1 MADNN
6 QYIFGA
12 NNVEAAPEITSTDFF
27 NIANQKGQTPAAT
40 APSLIVSQ
48 QHESGGVIKGTDPS
62 KPKSYAHSEDSN
74 PMQNITGEGLFG
86 DLNLNEFVVPYE
98 NILQKYHNPTWT
110 FTLYTMSADEYN
122 LFWENPDA
130 EVSRYVLAQSGVTG
144 RYSINNVKLTSAGP
158 ATPTLTTNYSINTAT
173 IEIVENGGM
182 HLFDDIIVLSNELNY
197 KKFMDVPMVLELN
210 FVGYNQTTGIPT
222 TIPGVNKKWG
232 VRINTIT
239 GSASDSGATM
249 KYTLQ
254 LTSTRTG
261 GAMSN
266 EDWTLAEPYNC
277 TSATFGEFLHSLESH
292 LNGIEEK
299 QRGYLKLKYP
309 ILNSAGFYKFNIS
322 EELSAMI
329 INYDVKQSP
338 SVGTTPSGQDGAKLF
353 SWDAGKP
360 ISKIVDDVLD
370 CCSPYNDAVDT
381 PRQFVNIIPLSR
393 YVGFD
398 EIRQNSVY
406 QNTFYFLKYKI
417 GDVVSKDDLS
427 DDKFNVKYFLDN
439 AYKVVDP
446 ETNSRKLNIK
456 RYDYQFSGL
465 NNEITDLDL
474 KFDQGF
480 NLAVVRNPSS
490 QVDVQNTRGT
500 HTAQT
505 IEFGD
510 VVYNTANRDDI
521 TKMWEVKTELETKSR
536 DGYVLSDAEK
546 QMIRDT
552 NAASE
557 AAQGIEGGMEQYNEI
572 PFYPQDPVYI
582 EDFRDTRNVSQ
593 EGTRGIGTG
602 IPKMNSIPIQP
613 ENISTTGS
621 ASRRDNSSDL
631 EMQRRLARDNYYNR
645 SFLAKIDLK
654 VLGDPY
660 WLGWGDYSFIEYLK
674 RAVDGEDMD
683 ISSSDFHYANYLTS
697 EAYFLLNL
705 KPVASID
712 DITGIINIDA
722 SSLLAQSIYRVNKV
736 TSEFGSDGKFTQLI
750 QGGLVIR
757 SIRQKEN
764 YNENTEGVYNDE

>member
-1 MADNN
+1 MAENL
-6 QYIFGA
+6 YAFGA
-12 NNVEAAPEITSTDFF
+12 NVEAIPEIPASSSSESVNQTTTTTSVSSDVDQ
-27 NIANQKGQTPAAT
+27 NGYVKG
-40 APSLIVSQ
+40 S
-48 QHESGGVIKGTDPS
+48 DPT

-74 PMQNITGEGLFG
+74 PIQGTAGEGLYG
-86 DLNLNEFVVPYE
+86 ELNLNEFVVPYE
-98 NILQKYHNPTWT
+98 NILQKYHNPTWS
-110 FTLYTMSADEYN
+110 FTLYTMNSAEYN

-130 EVSRYVLAQSGVTG
+130 EVSKYVIAQSGVTG
-144 RYSINNVKLTSAGP
+144 RYSINSVKMTSAGP
-158 ATPTLTTNYSINTAT
+158 ATPALTTNYSINTAT
-173 IEIVENGGM
+173 VEIVENGGM

-197 KKFMDVPMVLELN
+197 QKFMDVPMVLELN
-210 FVGYNQTTGIPT
+210 FVGYDQNTGVPT

-249 KYTLQ
+249 TYTLQ

-266 EDWTLAEPYNC
+266 EDWTLSEPYNC
-277 TSATFGEFLHSLESH
+277 TSATFGEFLLSLESH
-292 LNGIEEK
+292 LNNIEQK

-309 ILNSAGFYKFNIS
+309 VLNSVGFYKFNIAD
-322 EELSAMI
+322 ELSSMI

-370 CCSPYNDAVDT
+370 CCSPYNGTTET

-406 QNTFYFLKYKI
+406 QNTFYFLKYQI
-417 GDVVSKDDLS
+417 GDVVSKDDLE
-427 DDKFNVKYFLDN
+427 DAKFNVKYFLDN

-446 ETNSRKLNIK
+446 ATNSRKLNIK

-490 QVDVQNTRGT
+490 QIDVQNTRGT

-510 VVYNTANRDDI
+510 VVYNTANREDI
-521 TKMWEVKTELETKSR
+521 QKMWEVKTDLETKSQS
-536 DGYVLSDAEK
+536 GYVLSDEEK

-557 AAQGIEGGMEQYNEI
+557 AAQGIEGGQDQMNEI
-572 PFYPQDPVYI
+572 PFLPQDPVYI
-582 EDFRDTRNVSQ
+582 EDYREIRNVSQ
-593 EGTRGIGTG
+593 EGTLGIGTG
-602 IPKMNSIPIQP
+602 IPKLNSIPIQP

-674 RAVDGEDMD
+674 RAVDGQDMD
-683 ISSSDFHYANYLTS
+683 VSSSDFHYANYLTS

-712 DITGIINIDA
+712 DITGVINIDV
-722 SSLLAQSIYRVNKV
+722 SSILAQSIYRVNKV
-736 TSEFGSDGKFTQLI
+736 ISEFGSNGKFTQLI

-757 SIRQKEN
+757 SIRHKEN
-764 YNENTEGVYNDE
+764 NTDNAEGDSNG